1 MGSVCNLDASRNNSV
16 MFTKLLLSHQK
27 TIFALILILC
37 INGIYAYFAI
47 PSQENPT
54 VLVRE
59 AIITTHANDMSAL
72 RVENFITR
80 QLENELQS
88 IDEIKLMRSTSSN
101 GLSVI
106 HVELY
111 DKYFELDVIWQRI
124 RNKIKQAHTLLPE
137 GIEPSIVNDEFG
149 DVSVMNIAIT
159 TEGIKAVDLNQT
171 VKDIRAYLYA
181 IDGVSKISI
190 VGQQQEKIYL
200 RIKHDVLAQ
209 YSLNRRLVME
219 QLQERNIVFGGGR
232 LDSGERSYIL
242 EPSGNIDQLTQLE
255 SVLISLPNSN
265 ITIPLGILANITR
278 EIQTPKTLAAYFNGE
293 PATMMSIFM
302 EEGSNIRDFSPKLR
316 QAVEVIAEKLPVGF
330 TLHFASEQ
338 LTQVNTIIDNVSI
351 NILQSLAI
359 VLVVAMLFL
368 GFRTG
373 LIVGISVPCVMLITF
388 AVMLK
393 FNVVM
398 ERLSLAT
405 LVISLGLLV
414 DNAIVIAEDFKQKLG
429 QNFSRKTAMSC
440 CIKELSWPLLSSTMT
455 TVLFFMPLIL
465 ADHVASE
472 FTRSISLVVSIALI
486 SSWLLAVTFVP
497 LLCYYFIAPPSQL
510 KGNNSDNNRLAKAD
524 GVFIFINNAYQ
535 NILIRIMHHRWKF
548 VIFTVLMILGSI
560 SLKGGITKQ
569 FFPESDRPQ
578 LLLYM
583 DLPNG
588 SSIRQ
593 TDKQL
598 NRMFTFLK
606 DKNAFP
612 NIVNFSGY
620 AGHNGTRF
628 VTTLNPEDPKENKA
642 LIVIDLD
649 EMSAMDAMIKQ
660 LYRLSHEEF
669 PLITPRIKRMFIGT
683 SDSNVL
689 RVQLKGNDKEFIYQT
704 AQTFLNKM
712 HNLPGM
718 LDVSMDWG
726 NRVQKISLIVDQYY
740 AKKLGISNTDIAHS
754 LSTHFEG
761 EKISVFREHD
771 ELLPIVLIGEDE
783 QRFDLTLLNS
793 IRIYSSDKSRS
804 VILSEVAELSFV
816 DQFSVI
822 EREDMFPTVSIDM
835 RHVSLTAQELKDIID
850 EDVQLLSKSMPLN
863 HWLEYDAVVEDTK
876 SARKALSANVPL
888 VLVIVIL
895 ILICQ
900 CRSYRKALLILL
912 SIPLMCIGAISGLY
926 IMGGKFGFMVTLGF
940 YSLAGIIIN
949 NAIVLVDKIDRE
961 RKESSRNELQNI
973 VSACKSRVKPI
984 MMTSLTT
991 SLGLLPLII
1000 YNDPM
1005 FFGMSVLLSFG
1016 LMIGTLF
1023 TLVFVPVLYSLLM
1036 RIDVK

>member
-1 MGSVCNLDASRNNSV
+1 
-16 MFTKLLLSHQK
+16 MFIKYLLCHQK
-27 TIFALILILC
+27 TIFALIAILC
-37 INGIYAYFAI
+37 INGIYAYFTI

-59 AIITTHANDMSAL
+59 AIITTPANGMTAL
-72 RVENFITR
+72 RVENLITR
-80 QLENELQS
+80 PLENELQS
-88 IDEIKLMRSTSSN
+88 IDEIKLIRSTSSN

-106 HVELY
+106 HIELY

-124 RNKIKQAHTLLPE
+124 RNKVTQAHAKLPE
-137 GIEPSIVNDEFG
+137 GIGASIVNDEFG

-159 TEGIKAVDLNQT
+159 TEGIAHSDLKQT
-171 VKDIRAYLYA
+171 IKDMRAFLYA
-181 IDGVSKISI
+181 VEGVSKISF
-190 VGQQQEKIYL
+190 VGLQQEKIYL
-200 RIKHDVLAQ
+200 RIKHDALAK
-209 YSLNRRLVME
+209 YSLNPGLLME
-219 QLQERNIVFGGGR
+219 QLQKRNIVVGAGQ
-232 LDSGERSYIL
+232 LDSGERSYTL
-242 EPSGNIDQLTQLE
+242 EPSGNIDELKQLE
-255 SVLISLPNSN
+255 TVLISIPSSN
-265 ITIPLGILANITR
+265 ITVPLSMLVNISR
-278 EIQTPKTLAAYFNGE
+278 EIESPKTRAAYFNGA

-302 EEGSNIRDFSPKLR
+302 EEGSNIRKFSPKLR
-316 QAVEVIAEKLPVGF
+316 QAVENVATTLPVGF
-330 TLHFASEQ
+330 TVNFASEQ
-338 LTQVNTIIDNVSI
+338 LTQVNTIIDNVSL

-368 GFRTG
+368 GLSTG

-388 AVMLK
+388 AAMLK
-393 FNVVM
+393 FDVVM

-414 DNAIVIAEDFKQKLG
+414 DNAIVIAEDFKQKLSQG
-429 QNFSRKTAMSC
+429 LSRETAMSR
-440 CIKELSWPLLSSTMT
+440 CIKELSWPLLSSTLT

-497 LLCYYFIAPPSQL
+497 LLCYYFIDQPSL
-510 KGNNSDNNRLAKAD
+510 SGSKIADNKLSK
-524 GVFIFINNAYQ
+524 VEVLFVSINNGYQ
-535 NILIRIMHHRWKF
+535 KILIRLMQHRWKF
-548 VIFTVLMILGSI
+548 IVFTLLLVVVSI
-560 SLKGGITKQ
+560 ALKGGITKQ

-578 LLLYM
+578 LLVYM

-606 DKNAFP
+606 DKNRFP
-612 NIVNFSGY
+612 HIVNFSGY
-620 AGHNGTRF
+620 AGHNGARF
-628 VTTLNPEDPKENKA
+628 VTTLNPEDPRENKA
-642 LIVIDLD
+642 LIVIDVDDMNVMD
-649 EMSAMDAMIKQ
+649 EMIEQ
-660 LYRLSHEEF
+660 LYRLSNDEF

-689 RVQLKGNDKEFIYQT
+689 RVQIKGNDKDFIYQKGL
-704 AQTFLNKM
+704 AFVQKM
-712 HNLPGM
+712 HDFPGM

-726 NRVQKISLIVDQYY
+726 NRVQKISLSVDQYY
-740 AKKLGISNTDIAHS
+740 ANKLGITNIDIANS
-754 LSTHFEG
+754 LSDHLEG
-761 EKISVFREHD
+761 KKISVLREHD

-783 QRFDLTLLNS
+783 QRFDLALLKS
-793 IRIYSSDKSRS
+793 MRVYSANNDRS
-804 VILSEVAELSFV
+804 AILSEVADLAFV

-822 EREDMFPTVSIDM
+822 EREGMFPTVSIDM
-835 RHVSLTAQELKDIID
+835 RHTSLTAQELKDVID
-850 EDVQLLSKSMPLN
+850 EEVKGLSKNMPVN
-863 HWLEYDAVVEDTK
+863 HWIEYDAVVEDTK
-876 SARKALSANVPL
+876 SARKALSANIPL

-895 ILICQ
+895 ILIGQ
-900 CRSYRKALLILL
+900 CGSYRKALLIIL

-926 IMGGKFGFMVTLGF
+926 IMDGKFGFMVTLGF

-961 RKESSRNELQNI
+961 LKISSTNELQSI
-973 VSACKSRVKPI
+973 IYACKSRVKPI

-1023 TLVFVPVLYSLLM
+1023 TLLFVPVLYTLLM
-1036 RIDVK
+1036 RINVKSSL